1 MGDRVWFKRFRFKPI
16 GFKPLGFNRR
26 LLIALVSTGLL
37 SVFAIPAGA
46 AQDEETNV
54 QNLPPV
60 EVTAPPR
67 STARRT
73 ASSRPVAHIGA
84 PSSASPKTRLYVYPT
99 APGTGRGLDVDKV
112 PSAINAVDASQIKRT
127 GSLNITDALRDNI
140 AGVNISEVTGNP
152 FQPDVEFRGFVASP
166 VTGTPQGLAVYQNGV
181 RINEAF
187 SDAVNWDLIPT
198 AAIRS
203 VTLVTNNPAFGL
215 NALGGAINLQMKDG
229 FTYQGSELD
238 LMGGSFGRIQGSA
251 QWGKTVDKNYGVYAA
266 LEGLHD
272 NGFRNFSQSDV
283 RRFYGDVGYKA
294 GDSEFHANMG
304 VAKNDFGANATV
316 PAELLDKYWGATY
329 TTPQTT
335 SNRVGYL
342 NLTGKVDA
350 TPTWTLEGTAHVRRY
365 EQKLVDGNPTDAQ
378 ECTDPG
384 LAGLLCFGDGA
395 TPANGVNGL
404 PLANPFASGTILG
417 EIDRSSIRSTTF
429 GVSGQATNTDQL
441 FGHDNRFVMGATYD
455 ASVTRYNATAEI
467 GTIGE
472 SYVVSGGGLFLGPT
486 GVPDTVAGPV
496 SLRTVNQYNGLYAM
510 DTFNITD
517 AFAVTGGGRFNV
529 ARITLEDQLGT
540 DLNGDHTFTRFNPVI
555 GGTYKIAPELTAYAG
570 YSEANRVPTPLELG
584 CSDPARPC
592 LIAAF
597 LVSDPPL
604 KQVVSKTVEAGLRG
618 SRELNIGT
626 LGWKIGGF
634 RATNYDDIVAV
645 PAVGR
650 TGFGY
655 FSNVGRTRR
664 QGLEA
669 EVNIK
674 SPTLQFQA
682 SYAFVDARYLDAFAL
697 GSESP
702 FRDTVTETIQVLP
715 GNQLPAIPR
724 HRVKVGIDY
733 AVTDV
738 WKVGGNA
745 LFVSSQYLVGDESNQ
760 YTKLPS
766 YTVFNL
772 HTSYQVT
779 KNVQLYGK
787 IDNIF
792 DRRYATYGQF
802 FDREA
807 VPNFT
812 NGGAEFTDPR
822 SLSPARPR
830 AFYAGMRVTF

>member
-1 MGDRVWFKRFRFKPI
+1 MGKAFRFK
-16 GFKPLGFNRR
+16 RR
-26 LLIALVSTGLL
+26 LLMASVSTGLVSGL
-37 SVFAIPAGA
+37 VFASPAVA
-46 AQDEETNV
+46 APDEETNV

-60 EVTAPPR
+60 EVAAPPPA
-67 STARRT
+67 TRR
-73 ASSRPVAHIGA
+73 AAPSRPVARIGA
-84 PSSASPKTRLYVYPT
+84 PGSAAPKTRLYVYPT
-99 APGTGRGLDVDKV
+99 SPGTGRGLDVDKV
-112 PSAINAVDASQIKRT
+112 PSAINAVDATQIKRT
-127 GSLNITDALRDNI
+127 NSLNITDALRDNI
-140 AGVNISEVTGNP
+140 PGVSISEVTGNP
-152 FQPDVEFRGFVASP
+152 FLPDVEFRGFVASP
-166 VTGTPQGLAVYQNGV
+166 VVGTPQGLAVYQNGV

-215 NALGGAINLQMKDG
+215 NALGGALNLQMKDG
-229 FTYQGSELD
+229 FNYQGAEID
-238 LMGGSFGRIQGSA
+238 VMGGSFGRIQGSA
-251 QWGKTVDKNYGVYAA
+251 QWGKQVDKNYAVYGA

-272 NGFRNFSQSDV
+272 NGFRNFAQSDV
-283 RRFYGDVGYKA
+283 RRFYGDVGYKG

-304 VAKNDFGANATV
+304 VAKNDFGASATV

-335 SNRVGYL
+335 SNRVAYL

-350 TPTWTLEGTAHVRRY
+350 TPTWTFEGNAHVRRF
-365 EQKLVDGNPTDAQ
+365 EQKIVDGNPTDVQ
-378 ECTDPG
+378 ECAI
-384 LAGLLCFGDGA
+384 AGLLCFGDDT
-395 TPANGVNGL
+395 TPANGTNGAQ
-404 PLANPFASGTILG
+404 LANPFPTGTILG
-417 EIDRSSIRSTTF
+417 EIDRSFIRSTTF

-467 GTIGE
+467 GSMGE
-472 SYVVSGGGLFLGPT
+472 NYVVNGSGIFLGPSGSVDT
-486 GVPDTVAGPV
+486 GFIGPV
-496 SLRTVNQYNGLYAM
+496 SLRTVNQYNGLYAT
-510 DTFNITD
+510 DTFNVTD
-517 AFAVTGGGRFNV
+517 AFAITGGGRFNA
-529 ARITLEDQLGT
+529 ARISLEDQLGS
-540 DLNGDHTFTRFNPVI
+540 DLNGDHTFMRFNPII
-555 GGTYKIAPELTAYAG
+555 GGTYKITPELTAYAG

-604 KQVVSKTVEAGLRG
+604 KQVVSKTVEAGFRG
-618 SRELNIGT
+618 TKELNIGT
-626 LGWKIGGF
+626 LGWKLGGF
-634 RATNYDDIVAV
+634 RATNYDDILAIPV
-645 PAVGR
+645 VGR

-682 SYAFVDARYLDAFAL
+682 SYAFVDARFLDPLQL

-702 FRDTVTETIQVLP
+702 FADPATETIQVLP
-715 GNQLPAIPR
+715 GNQIPAIPR

-760 YTKLPS
+760 FSKLPS

-779 KNVQLYGK
+779 KNFQLYGRV
-787 IDNIF
+787 DNVL
-792 DRRYATYGQF
+792 DKRYVTYGQF

-807 VPNFT
+807 LPNFT
-812 NGGAEFTDPR
+812 NGGAEFNDPR

-830 AFYAGMRVTF
+830 AFYAGMRMTF